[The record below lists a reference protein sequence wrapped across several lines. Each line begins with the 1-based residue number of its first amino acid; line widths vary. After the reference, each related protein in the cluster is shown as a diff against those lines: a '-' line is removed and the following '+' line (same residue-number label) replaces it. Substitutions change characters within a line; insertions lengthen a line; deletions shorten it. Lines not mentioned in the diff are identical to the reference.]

1 MSRIGLVVN
10 PTAGHGKGRAAGRQA
25 HAGLVEAGH
34 TVTDLSAPTLAQ
46 ATDAARAAVVSG
58 LDALLVVGG
67 DGMTHLGVNVVAGTD
82 LPLGIVASGSGN
94 DIARWFGLPVHDVPA
109 ALAVVDRGLADGPR
123 QVDAAQVRAAGREA
137 FEWYVGV
144 LSCGIDAA
152 VNARANRLRFPP
164 GMGKYLRALAAE
176 LVGYRPY
183 GYRLVHDDVTED
195 FAGPL
200 VAVAN
205 TGAFGGG
212 IKIAPHAC
220 ADDAVLDVVWAG
232 RLGLGRV
239 LALLPRL
246 FTATHLRHPQVHT
259 ATARHVLIAP
269 SPDQGPT
276 PPVAYADGER
286 IGPLPLEVRLVPGA
300 LHLLG

>member
-1 MSRIGLVVN
+1 VARLGLVVN
-10 PTAGHGKGRAAGRQA
+10 PTAGHGRGRTAGLRA
-25 HAGLVEAGH
+25 HAGLVTSGH

-46 ATDAARAAVVSG
+46 ATDAARQAAVAG
-58 LDALLVVGG
+58 LDALVVVGG

-82 LPLGIVASGSGN
+82 LPLGIVAAGSGN
-94 DIARWFGLPVHDVPA
+94 DIARWFGLPVHDVPG
-109 ALAVVDRGLADGPR
+109 ALAAVEQGLADGPR
-123 QVDAAQVRAAGREA
+123 QVDAAQARVPGHEA

-152 VNARANRLRFPP
+152 VNARANQLRFPP

-176 LVGYRPY
+176 LVRYKPY
-183 GYRLVHDDVTED
+183 GYRIVHDGTTEEL
-195 FAGPL
+195 AGPL

-205 TGAFGGG
+205 TGQFGGG
-212 IKIAPHAC
+212 ITIAPHAAC
-220 ADDAVLDVVWAG
+220 DDGTLDVLWAT
-232 RLGLGRV
+232 RLGLARV

-246 FTATHLRHPQVHT
+246 FTATHLRHEAVRTTT
-259 ATARHVLIAP
+259 ATEVLIAP
-269 SPDQGPT
+269 SPDHGPL

-300 LHLLG
+300 LNLLG

>member
-10 PTAGHGKGRAAGRQA
+10 PTAGHGRGQAAGGQA
-25 HAGLVEAGH
+25 HAGLVAAGH
-34 TVTDLSAPTLAQ
+34 TVTDLSAPTLVQ
-46 ATDAARAAVVSG
+46 ATDAARAAAVSG
-58 LDALLVVGG
+58 LDALVVVGG

-94 DIARWFGLPVHDVPA
+94 DIARWLGLPVHDVPA
-109 ALAVVDRGLADGPR
+109 ALATVGRGLVDGPR
-123 QVDAAQVRAAGREA
+123 LVDAAQVGAPGTEA

-152 VNARANRLRFPP
+152 VNARANRMRFPP

-176 LVGYRPY
+176 IVGYRPY
-183 GYRLVHDDVTED
+183 GYRLVHDGATEE

-205 TGAFGGG
+205 TGAVGGG
-212 IKIAPHAC
+212 IKIAPHAR
-220 ADDAVLDVVWAG
+220 ADDGQLDVLWAG
-232 RLGLGRV
+232 KVGRGRV

-259 ATARHVLIAP
+259 AAARRVLVAP
-269 SPDQGPT
+269 SPDDGPA

-300 LHLLG
+300 LSLLG

>member
-1 MSRIGLVVN
+1 MSQIGLVVN
-10 PTAGHGKGRAAGRQA
+10 PTAGHGRGRAAGRRA
-25 HAGLVEAGH
+25 HDGLVAAGH

-46 ATDAARAAVVSG
+46 ATDAARAAAVAG
-58 LDALLVVGG
+58 LDALVVVGG

-94 DIARWFGLPVHDVPA
+94 DIARCLGLPVHDVPA
-109 ALAVVDRGLADGPR
+109 ALAAVGRGLADGPR
-123 QVDAAQVRAAGREA
+123 QVDAAQVRAAGTVA

-152 VNARANRLRFPP
+152 VNARANQMRFPP
-164 GMGKYLRALAAE
+164 GLGKYLRALAVE

-183 GYRLVHDDVTED
+183 GYRLVHDGVTED

-212 IKIAPHAC
+212 IKIAPHARP
-220 ADDAVLDVVWAG
+220 DDGRLDVLWAG

-239 LALLPRL
+239 LTLLPRL
-246 FTATHLRHPQVHT
+246 FAATHLRHPQVHT
-259 ATARHVLIAP
+259 VTARQVHIAP
-269 SPDQGPT
+269 LPDCGPV

-286 IGPLPLEVRLVPGA
+286 IGPLPLDVRLVPGA
-300 LHLLG
+300 LRLLG